1 MNPLL
6 GVWIGIA
13 VTFAARGWD
22 IEWHAANG
30 AHSGIVP
37 PHLLLALGYAVMAI
51 AAARGRRGAAGRERT
66 YLSAIALAAGVA
78 AVGQIADQLMH
89 LLAIEGVGIAL
100 AHLAS
105 TFGFLVAAFVA
116 VVATVAAARS
126 GAGEAAS

>member
-1 MNPLL
+1 MNALL

-37 PHLLLALGYAVMAI
+37 PHLLLALGYAVMAA
-51 AAARGRRGAAGRERT
+51 AAARGRRSADGRERA
-66 YLSAIALAAGVA
+66 YLSVIAFGAGIA
-78 AVGQIADQLMH
+78 AVGQVADQLMH
-89 LLAIEGVGIAL
+89 WLAIEGVGIAL

-116 VVATVAAARS
+116 VVATVAAVRK
-126 GAGEAAS
+126 GAGETAS

>member
-1 MNPLL
+1 MNALP

-30 AHSGIVP
+30 AHSGLVP
-37 PHLLLALGYAVMAI
+37 PHLLLALGYAVMAV
-51 AAARGRRGAAGRERT
+51 AAARGRRGADGRERA
-66 YLSAIALAAGVA
+66 YLSVIALAAGVA
-78 AVGQIADQLMH
+78 TVGQVADQLMH
-89 LLAIEGVGIAL
+89 LLSIGGVGVAL

-116 VVATVAAARS
+116 VAATVAAVRS
-126 GAGEAAS
+126 GLGETAS